1 FVAPDAGD
9 TLSMGAALSTSLVVA
24 IATMVIA
31 TAVSVPAAYA
41 LARYRFRGKAFV
53 EQLVALPI
61 TYPLVMLG
69 LALL

>member
-1 FVAPDAGD
+1 
-9 TLSMGAALSTSLVVA
+9 

-69 LALL
+69 LALLLVFNALPFNLGLTRLIIAHV